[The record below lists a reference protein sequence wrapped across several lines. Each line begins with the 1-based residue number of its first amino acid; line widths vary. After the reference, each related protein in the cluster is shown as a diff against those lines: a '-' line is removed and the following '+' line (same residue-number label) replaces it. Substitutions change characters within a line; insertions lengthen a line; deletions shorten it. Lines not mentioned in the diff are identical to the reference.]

1 MNGGHCCIIS
11 MRKPWR
17 DKWKTQIFISYV
29 HVESTWLWMML
40 GLVGQSIVQTVVRR
54 LRFPFPMFAG
64 NARVDQ
70 SCWHPIISP
79 EKQLNVMNVKQNTKF
94 LLQISP

>member
-1 MNGGHCCIIS
+1 
-11 MRKPWR
+11 
-17 DKWKTQIFISYV
+17 
-29 HVESTWLWMML
+29 MML
-40 GLVGQSIVQTVVRR
+40 GLVGQSIVQTVVHR
-54 LRFPFPMFAG
+54 LRFPFPTFTG
-64 NARVDQ
+64 NARVDP